1 MAKSATLTLLWMSH
15 DDDKAFLQLRSVC
28 EERGITLQ
36 SFRDILGVPT
46 QMGIRDLVERASII
60 LLPMSPSF
68 LNDPNA
74 RDGLERAVERHFA
87 GDALAV
93 RVLVEHCTPGSN
105 LNAQISSLL
114 LIPSDGRSLAPDEW
128 HVLGGEMNLII
139 SAWDMRKPRGAPR
152 HFTRTPSSTEDDPE
166 QTMSLEQHRPSQQQR
181 LQSYRRTAALIEGCI
196 LAKRYKLVAR
206 IDLTSVTGAWRAIDR
221 NDGRILTVH
230 VLHPDIPASA
240 RQRVVGYMD
249 ALAKLAHPAITP
261 VVEHNG
267 RDGQHFFFVNEVFEG
282 KTLKSEALRRSFDID
297 EVVSLV
303 WHLGGALALAHQA
316 GVSHGDVRPA
326 NVLTDGQ
333 SLPRLSD
340 FKPLWD
346 ARSIQPLEPGA
357 FEAHLYAAPELYQPS
372 AEPTP
377 RSDVYGLAMT
387 ALFCLLGSELPD
399 DVSGCATQEAASAA
413 TQCLIDEL
421 PCAGAIQ
428 NVLRRAL
435 RRSPSERYEDAEA
448 FRAALI
454 AAYQESK
461 QVAFEMVSL
470 PGGVFPMGDDD
481 SPFKHD
487 KPVHQVTVSP
497 FEMSKYE
504 VTQRRYR
511 QVMLSNPSYQQGDEL
526 PVTRVTFFDA
536 IEFCN
541 RLSALEGRRP
551 AYKLE
556 GEDLRWDRSADGYR
570 LPTEAEWEYAARGT
584 SGRVHPWS
592 SGEEPGAQLC
602 WSGPG
607 NDLGARMHRGPTAVG
622 SYPGG
627 QTPEGLMDMTG
638 SVWEWCWDW
647 YKPYEA
653 GDLANPEGPP
663 APFTDDGRP
672 PLRVCRGAAWN
683 VAEPTLIRASARSKE
698 IPTARDPDIG
708 FRVVRGAPRDV

>member
-1 MAKSATLTLLWMSH
+1 METGAMLTLLWMSYDGEKGLDH
-15 DDDKAFLQLRSVC
+15 LRSVC
-28 EERGITLQ
+28 KGHGIALW

-46 QMGIRDLVERASII
+46 KMGIRDLIERASII
-60 LLPMSPSF
+60 LLPISLSF

-74 RDGLERAVERHFA
+74 RDGLDLAIKRHRA
-87 GDALAV
+87 GDAMAV
-93 RVLVEHCTPGSN
+93 RVMVEHCTPGPE
-105 LNAQISSLL
+105 LDAQLGSLL
-114 LIPSDGRSLAPDEW
+114 TIPSNGRRLAPDKW
-128 HVLGGEMNLII
+128 HILGGEMHLII
-139 SAWDMRKPRGAPR
+139 SGWNARKPRGVPQ
-152 HFTRTPSSTEDDPE
+152 HSTRTTSSTEDDPE
-166 QTMSLEQHRPSQQQR
+166 QTMSLEQHRTLQQPR
-181 LQSYRRTAALIEGCI
+181 PRRTAALSEGRT
-196 LAKRYKLVAR
+196 LAGRYKLVAR
-206 IDLTSVTGAWRAIDR
+206 IDITSMTAIWRAIDK

-230 VLHPDIPASA
+230 VLHPDIPASG

-249 ALAKLAHPAITP
+249 AMAKLAHPAITP
-261 VVEHNG
+261 VIEHNG

-282 KTLKSEALRRSFDID
+282 KTLKSEALRRSFEVD
-297 EVVSLV
+297 EVVSLI
-303 WHLGGALALAHQA
+303 WHIGGALALAHQA
-316 GVSHGDVRPA
+316 GLSHGDVRPA

-346 ARSIQPLEPGA
+346 ARSIRPLEPGA
-357 FEAHLYAAPELYQPS
+357 FEAHLYAAPELYEPS

-377 RSDVYGLAMT
+377 QSDVYGLAMT

-399 DVSGCATQEAASAA
+399 EVSGAAPLESASTATPR
-413 TQCLIDEL
+413 LIDEL

-435 RRSPSERYEDAEA
+435 RRSPSERYEDAGA
-448 FRAALI
+448 FRAALV

-461 QVAFEMVSL
+461 PASLEMVSL
-470 PGGVFPMGDDD
+470 PGGAFLMGDDD

-487 KPVHQVTVSP
+487 KPVHGVEVSP
-497 FEMSKYE
+497 FEMSKHE

-541 RLSALEGRRP
+541 RLSALEGRKP
-551 AYKLE
+551 AYKLD
-556 GEDLRWDRSADGYR
+556 GGQWRWDRSSDGYR

-584 SGRVHPWS
+584 SGRVYPWAS
-592 SGEEPGAQLC
+592 DEDPAAQLC
-602 WSGPG
+602 WSGSG
-607 NDLGARMHRGPTAVG
+607 NDHGAAMHRAPTAVG

-627 QTPEGLMDMTG
+627 RTPEGLMDMAG
-638 SVWEWCWDW
+638 NVWEWCWDW

-653 GDLANPEGPP
+653 GDLVDPEGPP
-663 APFTDDGRP
+663 VPFTEDGRP

-683 VAEPTLIRASARSKE
+683 VRDTALIRASTRSKE

-708 FRVVRGAPRDV
+708 FRVVRGAPRTI